1 MFNVTAA
8 DSRPTAGLANNIF
21 WVIILTAALDLVGPS
36 IPKASVLLASVVPA
50 LGAKAITPY
59 VIYLIPYSART
70 ILLFAL
76 SAGGM
81 LAVALSPS
89 GTSAEAISGKMAGIV
104 IGSVASGIGETNFMS
119 LVHFYGPYS
128 LAAWSSGTGG
138 AGLVGAG
145 CYAFATTALGW
156 SVQATLLA
164 GLVFPALTMT
174 SYFLVLPRGVLRV
187 AERARQ
193 REVSRRAERDEVD
206 EEDEDVQER
215 DGYEQ
220 QTRRDPSRGR
230 LATTES
236 AGLLDRANSRSS
248 PHFSAYA
255 DPAAK
260 TSFAHALR
268 LLRIK
273 LAATRS
279 LMLPYMLP
287 LFLVYFAEYTI
298 NQGVAPTLLFPLASS
313 PFSHYR
319 AFYPVYGTLYQAG
332 VFISRSSLPFIRV
345 RTLSIPT
352 GLQLL
357 NLALLTAHAMFPFLP
372 SVWIV
377 FIIIIWEGLLG
388 GLVYVSAFA
397 DIREEVPAEIR
408 EFSLGVAALA
418 DSTGILF
425 ASLIGMVLETGLC
438 EWQVHH
444 GRDYCMKT

>member
-1 MFNVTAA
+1 M
-8 DSRPTAGLANNIF
+8 
-21 WVIILTAALDLVGPS
+21 
-36 IPKASVLLASVVPA
+36 VPA
-50 LGAKAITPY
+50 LGAKVITPY
-59 VIYLIPYSART
+59 IIYLIPYSART
-70 ILLFAL
+70 ILLVSM
-76 SAGGM
+76 SAAGM
-81 LAVALSPS
+81 LAVALSPN
-89 GTSAEAISGKMAGIV
+89 GTGPEAISGKMAGIV
-104 IGSVASGIGETNFMS
+104 IGSVASGIGETNFLS
-119 LVHFYGPYS
+119 LVHYYGPYS
-128 LAAWSSGTGG
+128 LAAWGSGTGG

-164 GLVFPALTMT
+164 GLVFPACTMA
-174 SYFLVLPRGVLRV
+174 SYFLLLPQGVLRV

-193 REVSRRAERDEVD
+193 REVSRCAEQDGDD
-206 EEDEDVQER
+206 EEEEGDEQER
-215 DGYEQ
+215 HGHEHC
-220 QTRRDPSRGR
+220 TPREPSRGR
-230 LATTES
+230 LTANES
-236 AGLLDRANSRSS
+236 AGLLDRTNSRSS

-255 DPAAK
+255 APAAPN
-260 TSFAHALR
+260 SLAYALR

-279 LMLPYMLP
+279 LMWPYMMP

-298 NQGVAPTLLFPLASS
+298 NQGVAPTLLFPLPSS

-345 RTLSIPT
+345 RTLAIPT

-372 SVWIV
+372 SVWGV
-377 FIIIIWEGLLG
+377 FVIIFWEGLLG

-397 DIREEVPAEIR
+397 DIREEVPADIR

-425 ASLIGMVLETGLC
+425 ASIFGMMLETGLC
-438 EWQVHH
+438 DWQVNH